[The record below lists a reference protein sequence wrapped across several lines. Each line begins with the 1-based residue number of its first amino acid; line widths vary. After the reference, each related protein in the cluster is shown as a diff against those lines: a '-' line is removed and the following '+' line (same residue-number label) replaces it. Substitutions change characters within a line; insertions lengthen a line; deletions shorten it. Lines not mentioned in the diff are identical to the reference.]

1 MTSDFRR
8 QSGSTRVPGRQK
20 NLNTIGRALLACALV
35 VIASTASATTLRAAI
50 EGDTI
55 VIYSSSDKAVG
66 CRVSVMFSYKY
77 GDGRRAT
84 RLECNGRAPAEKD
97 FAFCKS
103 ENAQYLEP
111 KIERPI
117 QGGCE

>member
-1 MTSDFRR
+1 ML
-8 QSGSTRVPGRQK
+8 STQK
-20 NLNTIGRALLACALV
+20 ILQCVGRALLSCALAV
-35 VIASTASATTLRAAI
+35 AASTATATTLRAAV

-55 VIYSSSDKAVG
+55 VIYSSSEKAVG

-84 RLECNGRAPAEKD
+84 RLECNGRAPAEQD
-97 FAFCKS
+97 FPFCKT
-103 ENAQYLEP
+103 EHAQYHDP

>member
-1 MTSDFRR
+1 MSESSRR
-8 QSGSTRVPGRQK
+8 WIDSIRVPSREKVSQRVC
-20 NLNTIGRALLACALV
+20 RALLSCALSV
-35 VIASTASATTLRAAI
+35 AASTATATTLRAAV
-50 EGDTI
+50 EGNTI
-55 VIYSSSDKAVG
+55 VIYSSSDKPIG

-84 RLECNGRAPAEKD
+84 RLECNGRAPAEQD

-103 ENAQYLEP
+103 ENAKYLDP
-111 KIERPI
+111 KIERAI